1 MNDTITPPLNYPST
15 SIDMIKL
22 LVIKDWQIYQK
33 QLAGFVAGLLLAL
46 SLVGTG
52 KPWAFAAGS
61 LLLLVLL
68 TVIGQLLIQT
78 SLVTER
84 KEQTVPF
91 IMSLPVAPMDF
102 YWGKLL
108 ANLAI
113 YLVPFALV
121 AGGSAAL
128 VLTTPLP
135 DGLLVPFLLVFCF
148 LLMCFCVMLCVAIA
162 VESEAW
168 ITFTM
173 VALMTLIGPFIY
185 GIMRIAAIRTNL
197 NTDNIVWSAP
207 AVGLLAGE
215 LIVIAIVLGVTS
227 WIHSRKT
234 SFL

>member
-1 MNDTITPPLNYPST
+1 MNDIINQPINYPST

-33 QLAGFVAGLLLAL
+33 QLAAFVAGLLLAL
-46 SLVGTG
+46 SLVGMG
-52 KPWAFAAGS
+52 ELWSFAVGS

-68 TVIGQLLIQT
+68 TVIGQILIQT
-78 SLVTER
+78 SLVIER

-91 IMSLPVAPMDF
+91 IMSLPVAPMEF

-113 YLVPFALV
+113 YLVPFTLV

-128 VLTTPLP
+128 TLTTPLP
-135 DGLLVPFLLVFCF
+135 NGLLVPFLLIFCF
-148 LLMCFCVMLCVAIA
+148 VLMTFCVMLCVAIA

-185 GIMRIAAIRTNL
+185 GIMRVGAIGTNL
-197 NTDNIVWSAP
+197 NTNNIVWSAP
-207 AVGLLAGE
+207 AVGVLAGE
-215 LIVIAIVLGVTS
+215 LSVIAIVISITS
-227 WIHSRKT
+227 WFHSRKT

>member
-1 MNDTITPPLNYPST
+1 MNHPMSR
-15 SIDMIKL
+15 IDMIKL

-33 QLAGFVAGLLLAL
+33 QLAAYVAGMLLAL
-46 SLVGTG
+46 SLVGMG
-52 KPWAFAAGS
+52 KPWSFATGS

-68 TVIGQLLIQT
+68 ICIGSFAIQT
-78 SLVTER
+78 SLIVER

-113 YLVPFALV
+113 YLVPFTLV

-135 DGLLVPFLLVFCF
+135 DGLLVYFLLIWCF
-148 LLMCFCVMLCVAIA
+148 LLMCFCVTLCIAIA
-162 VESEAW
+162 VTSEAW
-168 ITFTM
+168 IMFTM
-173 VALMTLIGPFIY
+173 MALMTLVGPYIY
-185 GIMRIAAIRTNL
+185 GIGRIPAIGANL
-197 NTDNIVWSAP
+197 NTNNIVWSAP

-215 LIVIAIVLGVTS
+215 LAVIAIALGVTS

>member
-1 MNDTITPPLNYPST
+1 MNHPS
-15 SIDMIKL
+15 SNLDMIKL

-33 QLAGFVAGLLLAL
+33 QLAGYVAGMLLAL
-46 SLVGTG
+46 SLVGMG
-52 KPWAFAAGS
+52 KPWSFAVGS

-68 TVIGQLLIQT
+68 TVIGQFAIQT
-78 SLVTER
+78 SVVTER

-113 YLVPFALV
+113 YLVPFTLV

-135 DGLLVPFLLVFCF
+135 DGLLVYFLLICCF
-148 LLMCFCVMLCVAIA
+148 LLMCFCVTLCIAIA

-168 ITFTM
+168 IMFTM
-173 VALMTLIGPFIY
+173 MALMTLIGPYIY
-185 GIMRIAAIRTNL
+185 GIGRVAAIGTNL
-197 NTDNIVWSAP
+197 NTNNIVWSAP

-215 LIVIAIVLGVTS
+215 LLVIAIVLGVTS
-227 WIHSRKT
+227 WIHARKT

>member
-1 MNDTITPPLNYPST
+1 MSHPTS

-33 QLAGFVAGLLLAL
+33 QLAGYVAGLLLAL
-46 SLVGTG
+46 SLVGMG
-52 KPWAFAAGS
+52 KPWSFAVGS

-68 TVIGQLLIQT
+68 IVIGQFAIQT
-78 SLVTER
+78 SVITER

-113 YLVPFALV
+113 YLVPLTIV

-135 DGLLVPFLLVFCF
+135 DGLLVYFLLIYSF
-148 LLMCFCVMLCVAIA
+148 LLMLFCVTLCIAIA
-162 VESEAW
+162 VASEGW

-173 VALMTLIGPFIY
+173 VALMTLVGPYIWAIGSVD
-185 GIMRIAAIRTNL
+185 AIGTNL
-197 NTDNIVWSAP
+197 ATNNIVWSVQ
-207 AVGLLAGE
+207 AVGILSGE
-215 LIVIAIVLGVTS
+215 LLVIAVVLGVTS
-227 WIHSRKT
+227 WIHARKA

>member
-1 MNDTITPPLNYPST
+1 MKNPINYPYT

-33 QLAGFVAGLLLAL
+33 QLAAYMAGMLLAL
-46 SLVGTG
+46 SLVGMG
-52 KPWAFAAGS
+52 KPWSFAVGS

-68 TVIGQLLIQT
+68 TVIGQFLIQT

-84 KEQTVPF
+84 KEQTIPF
-91 IMSLPVAPMDF
+91 IMSLPVTPMDF

-113 YLVPFALV
+113 YLVPFTLV
-121 AGGSAAL
+121 AGGSAVL

-135 DGLLVPFLLVFCF
+135 DGLLVYFMLTFCF
-148 LLMCFCVMLCVAIA
+148 MLMCFCVTLAVAIA
-162 VESEAW
+162 VESEVW
-168 ITFTM
+168 IMFTM
-173 VALMTLIGPFIY
+173 MALMTLIGPYLY
-185 GIMRIAAIRTNL
+185 GIGRVASIGTNL
-197 NTDNIVWSAP
+197 NTNNIVWSAP
-207 AVGLLAGE
+207 VVGLLTGE
-215 LIVIAIVLGVTS
+215 LILIAIVLGVTS

>member
-1 MNDTITPPLNYPST
+1 MNSPES

-33 QLAGFVAGLLLAL
+33 QLAAYGAGLLLAL
-46 SLVGTG
+46 SLIGMG
-52 KPWAFAAGS
+52 KPWSFAAGS

-68 TVIGQLLIQT
+68 IVIGWFAIGT
-78 SLVTER
+78 SLIDER
-84 KEQTVPF
+84 KEHTVPF

-113 YLVPFALV
+113 YLVPFTLV
-121 AGGSAAL
+121 AGGTVAL
-128 VLTTPLP
+128 VLNTPLP
-135 DGLLVPFLLVFCF
+135 DGLLVYFLLIFCF
-148 LLMCFCVMLCVAIA
+148 LLTCFCVTLCIAIA
-162 VESEAW
+162 VESEGW
-168 ITFTM
+168 IMFTM
-173 VALMTLIGPFIY
+173 MALMTMIGPYIY
-185 GIMRIAAIRTNL
+185 GIGRVAAIGANL

-215 LIVIAIVLGVTS
+215 LLVIAIVVGVTS
-227 WIHSRKT
+227 WIHARKT

>member
-1 MNDTITPPLNYPST
+1 MNHPASNL
-15 SIDMIKL
+15 DMIKL

-33 QLAGFVAGLLLAL
+33 QLAAYVAGMLLAL
-46 SLVGTG
+46 SLVGMG
-52 KPWAFAAGS
+52 KPWSFAAGS

-68 TVIGQLLIQT
+68 TVIGQFAIQT
-78 SLVTER
+78 SVVTER

-113 YLVPFALV
+113 YLVPFTLV
-121 AGGSAAL
+121 AGGTVAL
-128 VLTTPLP
+128 VLGTPLP
-135 DGLLVPFLLVFCF
+135 DGLLVYSLLIYCF
-148 LLMCFCVMLCVAIA
+148 LLMCFCVHLCVAIA
-162 VESEAW
+162 VASEAW
-168 ITFTM
+168 IMFTM
-173 VALMTLIGPFIY
+173 MALMTLVGPFIY
-185 GIMRIAAIRTNL
+185 GIGRVAAIGTNL
-197 NTDNIVWSAP
+197 NTNNIVWSAP

>member
-1 MNDTITPPLNYPST
+1 MNHPINHPLT

-33 QLAGFVAGLLLAL
+33 QLACYVAGMLLAL
-46 SLVGTG
+46 SLVGMG
-52 KPWAFAAGS
+52 KPWSFAVGS

-68 TVIGQLLIQT
+68 TVIGQFLIQT

-113 YLVPFALV
+113 YLVPFTLV

-135 DGLLVPFLLVFCF
+135 DGLLVYVLLITCF
-148 LLMCFCVMLCVAIA
+148 LLMCFCVTLCVAIA
-162 VESEAW
+162 VESEGW
-168 ITFTM
+168 IMFTM
-173 VALMTLIGPFIY
+173 MALMTLVGPYIFGIG
-185 GIMRIAAIRTNL
+185 RIAEIGTNL
-197 NTDNIVWSAP
+197 NTNNIVWSGA
-207 AVGLLAGE
+207 ALGLLAAQ
-215 LIVIAIVLGVTS
+215 LAVIAIVLGVTS
-227 WIHSRKT
+227 WVHSRKA

>member
-1 MNDTITPPLNYPST
+1 MNHPTS

-33 QLAGFVAGLLLAL
+33 QLAGYVAGMLLAL
-46 SLVGTG
+46 SLVGMG
-52 KPWAFAAGS
+52 KPWSFAAGS

-68 TVIGQLLIQT
+68 TVIGQFAIQT
-78 SLVTER
+78 SVVTER

-113 YLVPFALV
+113 YLVPFTLV
-121 AGGSAAL
+121 TGGTAAL
-128 VLTTPLP
+128 VLSTPLP
-135 DGLLVPFLLVFCF
+135 DGLLVYFLLINCF
-148 LLMCFCVMLCVAIA
+148 LLMCFCVTLCIAIA
-162 VESEAW
+162 VASEAW
-168 ITFTM
+168 IMFTM
-173 VALMTLIGPFIY
+173 MALMTLVGPYIY
-185 GIMRIAAIRTNL
+185 GIGRVAAIGTNL
-197 NTDNIVWSAP
+197 NTNNIVWSAP

-215 LIVIAIVLGVTS
+215 LLVIAIVLGVTS
-227 WIHSRKT
+227 LIHARKT

>member
-1 MNDTITPPLNYPST
+1 MNDPIHYPST
-15 SIDMIKL
+15 SLDMIKL

-33 QLAGFVAGLLLAL
+33 QLAAFVAGMLLAL
-46 SLVGTG
+46 SLIGMG
-52 KPWAFAAGS
+52 NLWSFAVGS

-68 TVIGQLLIQT
+68 TVIGQFLIQT
-78 SLVTER
+78 SLITER

-91 IMSLPVAPMDF
+91 IMSLPVTPMDF
-102 YWGKLL
+102 YWGKLV

-113 YLVPFALV
+113 YLVPFTLV
-121 AGGSAAL
+121 TGGSAAL

-135 DGLLVPFLLVFCF
+135 DGLLVYFLLVFGF
-148 LLMCFCVMLCVAIA
+148 LLMCFCVTLCTAIA

-168 ITFTM
+168 LAFTM
-173 VALMTLIGPFIY
+173 IALMTLVGPFIY
-185 GIMRIAAIRTNL
+185 GIGRFAAIGTNV
-197 NTDNIVWSAP
+197 NTNNIVWSAP

-227 WIHSRKT
+227 WIHSRKA

>member
-1 MNDTITPPLNYPST
+1 MNDIINQPINYPST

-33 QLAGFVAGLLLAL
+33 QLAAYVAGLLLAL
-46 SLVGTG
+46 SLVGMG
-52 KPWAFAAGS
+52 KPWSFAVGS

-68 TVIGQLLIQT
+68 IVIGPFLIQT

-91 IMSLPVAPMDF
+91 IMSLPVSPMDF

-113 YLVPFALV
+113 YLVPFTLV

-148 LLMCFCVMLCVAIA
+148 LLMTFCMTLCIAIA

-168 ITFTM
+168 IMFTM
-173 VALMTLIGPFIY
+173 MALMTLIGPYIY
-185 GIMRIAAIRTNL
+185 GIGRIAAIGTNL
-197 NTDNIVWSAP
+197 NTNNIVWSAP

>member
-1 MNDTITPPLNYPST
+1 
-15 SIDMIKL
+15 MIKL

-33 QLAGFVAGLLLAL
+33 QLAAFVAGLLLAL
-46 SLVGTG
+46 SLVGMG
-52 KPWAFAAGS
+52 EIWSFAAGS

-91 IMSLPVAPMDF
+91 IMSLPVTPMDF

-113 YLVPFALV
+113 YLVPFTLV
-121 AGGSAAL
+121 AGGSATLA
-128 VLTTPLP
+128 LTTPLP

-148 LLMCFCVMLCVAIA
+148 LLTTFCVMLCVAIA

-168 ITFTM
+168 IIFTM
-173 VALMTLIGPFIY
+173 VALMTLIGPYIY
-185 GIMRIAAIRTNL
+185 GIMSVPAIGTNL
-197 NTDNIVWSAP
+197 NTNNIVWSAP
-207 AVGLLAGE
+207 AVGLLAGD
-215 LIVIAIVLGVTS
+215 LIVIATVLGITS
-227 WIHSRKT
+227 WIHSRKA

>member
-1 MNDTITPPLNYPST
+1 MNHPTS

-33 QLAGFVAGLLLAL
+33 QLAAYAAGLLLAL
-46 SLVGTG
+46 SLIGMG
-52 KPWAFAAGS
+52 KPWSFAVGS

-68 TVIGQLLIQT
+68 IVIGQFAVQI
-78 SLVTER
+78 SVVTER
-84 KEQTVPF
+84 KEQTEPF

-113 YLVPFALV
+113 YLVPFTLV

-135 DGLLVPFLLVFCF
+135 DGLLVYFLLIYCF
-148 LLMCFCVMLCVAIA
+148 LLMCFCVHLCIAIA
-162 VESEAW
+162 VASEGW
-168 ITFTM
+168 IMFTM
-173 VALMTLIGPFIY
+173 MALMTLVGPYIY
-185 GIMRIAAIRTNL
+185 GIVRVAAIRTNL
-197 NTDNIVWSAP
+197 NTNNIVWSAP
-207 AVGLLAGE
+207 AVGILAAE
-215 LIVIAIVLGVTS
+215 LAVIAIVLGVTS
-227 WIHSRKT
+227 WVHSRKT

>member
-1 MNDTITPPLNYPST
+1 MNHPTS

-33 QLAGFVAGLLLAL
+33 QLAAYVAGLLLAL
-46 SLVGTG
+46 SLIGMG
-52 KPWAFAAGS
+52 KPWSFAVGS

-68 TVIGQLLIQT
+68 TAIGYFVVGT
-78 SLVTER
+78 SLVDER

-91 IMSLPVAPMDF
+91 IMSLPVAPMDV

-113 YLVPFALV
+113 YLVPFTLV

-135 DGLLVPFLLVFCF
+135 DGLLVYFLLICCF
-148 LLMCFCVMLCVAIA
+148 LLMCFCVTLCIAIA
-162 VESEAW
+162 VASEGW
-168 ITFTM
+168 IMFTM
-173 VALMTLIGPFIY
+173 MALMTLVGPYIFGIG
-185 GIMRIAAIRTNL
+185 RVAAIGTNL
-197 NTDNIVWSAP
+197 NTNNIVWSAP
-207 AVGLLAGE
+207 AVGILAAE
-215 LIVIAIVLGVTS
+215 LAVIAIVLGVTS
-227 WIHSRKT
+227 WVHSRKT

>member
-1 MNDTITPPLNYPST
+1 MNHPAT
-15 SIDMIKL
+15 SLDMIKL

-33 QLAGFVAGLLLAL
+33 QLAAFVAGMLLAL
-46 SLVGTG
+46 SLVGMG
-52 KPWAFAAGS
+52 KPWSFAAGS

-68 TVIGQLLIQT
+68 VTIGSFSVQA

-113 YLVPFALV
+113 YLVPFTLV
-121 AGGSAAL
+121 AGGTTVL

-135 DGLLVPFLLVFCF
+135 DGLLVYFLLIWCF
-148 LLMCFCVMLCVAIA
+148 LLMCHCVHLCIAIA
-162 VESEAW
+162 VTSEAW
-168 ITFTM
+168 IMFTM
-173 VALMTLIGPFIY
+173 MALMTLVGPYIY
-185 GIMRIAAIRTNL
+185 GIGRISAIGTNVA
-197 NTDNIVWSAP
+197 TDNIVWSAP

-215 LIVIAIVLGVTS
+215 LAVIALALGVTS
-227 WIHSRKT
+227 WVHARKT

>member
-1 MNDTITPPLNYPST
+1 MNQPINYPST

-33 QLAGFVAGLLLAL
+33 QLAAFVAGLLLAM
-46 SLVGTG
+46 SLIGMG
-52 KPWAFAAGS
+52 NPWSFAVGS

-68 TVIGQLLIQT
+68 TVIGQIIIQT
-78 SLVTER
+78 SLVIER

-91 IMSLPVAPMDF
+91 IMSLPVTPMDF

-113 YLVPFALV
+113 YLVPFTLV

-128 VLTTPLP
+128 ILTTPLP
-135 DGLLVPFLLVFCF
+135 NGLLVPFLLVFCL
-148 LLMCFCVMLCVAIA
+148 LLMCFCVMLSVAIA

-173 VALMTLIGPFIY
+173 VALMTLIGPYIY
-185 GIMRIAAIRTNL
+185 GIMRIAEIRTNL

-215 LIVIAIVLGVTS
+215 LIAIAIVLGVTS
-227 WIHSRKT
+227 WIHSRKK